1 MKTSKLNG
9 HKIEHNG
16 DEWIF
21 SDTKESTI
29 ETHAKRPCGHCGMHK
44 TKDEHDHCIANL
56 KGVDNA
62 CCGHG
67 CDDDAYI
74 QYSGGLILRG
84 GDAISAFKGLKSVD
98 S

>member
-1 MKTSKLNG
+1 MTTSSLNG

-16 DEWIF
+16 TEWIF
-21 SDTKESTI
+21 SDTKESTVK
-29 ETHAKRPCGHCGMHK
+29 THENRACGHCGERK
-44 TKDEHDHCIANL
+44 TKDDHDHCIANL

-84 GDAISAFKGLKSVD
+84 SDAVSAFKGLKSVD
-98 S
+98 N